1 MVQEFSGQDLEP
13 EPISFPTLKVTPPNL
28 VVTDFAIN
36 NEWGQHYVPRN
47 EVATMTIRVQ
57 NLSVGLTDTAS
68 IKFTR
73 DSSFIT
79 SDEDELHEFGLIK
92 GGEKIDL
99 SFEVLAREDNFTVNL
114 ELYDYFETRKN
125 IIKVVQESLGYI
137 RQIILDDSHKFFIN
151 EYVQNATA

>member
-1 MVQEFSGQDLEP
+1 
-13 EPISFPTLKVTPPNL
+13 
-28 VVTDFAIN
+28 
-36 NEWGQHYVPRN
+36 
-47 EVATMTIRVQ
+47 MTIRVQ

-79 SDEDELHEFGLIK
+79 SDEDEMHEFGLIK

-125 IIKVVQESLGYI
+125 ISL
-137 RQIILDDSHKFFIN
+137 LS
-151 EYVQNATA
+151 